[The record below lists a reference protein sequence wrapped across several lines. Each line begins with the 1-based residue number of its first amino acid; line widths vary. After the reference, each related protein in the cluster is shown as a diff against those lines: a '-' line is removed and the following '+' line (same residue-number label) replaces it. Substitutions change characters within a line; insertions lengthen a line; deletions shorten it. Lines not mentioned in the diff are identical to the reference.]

1 MNTPIA
7 QVVAEHL
14 AVWNAPAGEER
25 SRSIAALYSHDVIV
39 AEPDTVYHGHDGVAE
54 AIDALQ
60 AAVPGTG
67 SARTTVGSPG
77 PLDRIQRSG
86 RRSPPCGR
94 DLGSGDSGDG
104 SLSALFR
111 RRPYARRSYAAP

>member
-60 AAVPGTG
+60 AAVPGMRLELSG
-67 SARTTVGSPG
+67 AIQTVQSLSTYSWNLRVAAGEPAAT
-77 PLDRIQRSG
+77 
-86 RRSPPCGR
+86 GR
-94 DLGSGDSGDG
+94 DVIDVQDRVITSVHVFLD
-104 SLSALFR
+104 
-111 RRPYARRSYAAP
+111 PAPGE